1 MMISKK
7 KKKRN
12 FLADFDDFFPMHVD
26 LNFKDIYKK
35 KLPLLYR
42 IFLYIQVYC
51 NHHLY
56 IILWSENY
64 FFIIY
69 DEFKINQNWL

>member
-1 MMISKK
+1 MMISK

-35 KLPLLYR
+35 KLPLLYK
-42 IFLYIQVYC
+42 IFLYIQV
-51 NHHLY
+51 HAITTY
-56 IILWSENY
+56 IL
-64 FFIIY
+64 FY
-69 DEFKINQNWL
+69 DQKTIFS